1 MVSLPSSL
9 SDSLHLAF
17 LAAAC
22 RPTLSFFFSP
32 PPARAT
38 FSRRRCRR
46 SVWIFFSF
54 PKGWAAAGRGSDAAP
69 LREKRE
75 QRRFSV
81 LTFSSGRII
90 VNNCLE
96 SPTNWAN
103 SAGVFGS
110 FFLFCFFLCLNL
122 GVITVALTHRF
133 IIIQLPAQWCVVMLL
148 DGKHLEPVHRTELTY
163 TFTLHIWTWPKSS
176 QQCSTSN

>member
-1 MVSLPSSL
+1 MLVTIRLLALKRLKRGVSRYYRDRCLDQCNNYWENRLIHVSGRHQNIQTCAHTTYFNKESLQDVRWSPFLRHCPTLYIWLSSLP
-9 SDSLHLAF
+9 
-17 LAAAC
+17 LAA
-22 RPTLSFFFSP
+22 RLSFFFPP

-96 SPTNWAN
+96 SPTNWAKH
-103 SAGVFGS
+103 SRCFRYL
-110 FFLFCFFLCLNL
+110 FFC
-122 GVITVALTHRF
+122 
-133 IIIQLPAQWCVVMLL
+133 CV
-148 DGKHLEPVHRTELTY
+148 
-163 TFTLHIWTWPKSS
+163 
-176 QQCSTSN
+176 